1 VGVRGSVWRASLV
14 FRVLAAGFSVA
25 LIIRDDGAYRHPGAG
40 YAVAGAILA
49 WTAVIAIAVLAGWID
64 RPAFVIAD
72 VVVAAGLTLLSL
84 PIQTAAQAHG
94 GSATLTT
101 VWAAGSVLSAAIR
114 FGWPGGLIAAFVQAG
129 VSIAVRQG
137 VGANTLANAVL
148 LVLAGVSIGYVSALL
163 TRAER
168 ELATAAAIQATAA
181 ERDRLARRIHD
192 DVLQVLAFI
201 ARRGAELGPEA
212 AQLAALAG
220 EQEES
225 LRALITAAAREPVAG
240 SELADLG
247 AQLTALRS
255 SAVTVSA
262 PAQPVLMTA
271 ARAGELVA
279 LTRAALDNVARHAGE
294 SAHAWVLVEDGRDE
308 VTVSVRDDGCGIA
321 PGRLAEAAELG
332 RLGVRS
338 SIEGRAAAL
347 GGRAT
352 VVSSL
357 GAGTEI
363 EVSVPR

>member
-1 VGVRGSVWRASLV
+1 MWRASLV
-14 FRVLAAGFSVA
+14 FRVLAAGFSVV
-25 LIIRDDGAYRHPGAG
+25 LISRDDSAYRHPAAG
-40 YAVAGAILA
+40 LVVAGAIVG
-49 WTAVIAIAVLAGWID
+49 WTAVVAIAVLTGWID
-64 RPAFVIAD
+64 RPAFVVAD
-72 VVVAAGLTLLSL
+72 VAVAAGLTLLSL

-129 VSIAVRQG
+129 ASIVVRHG

-163 TRAER
+163 TRAEA
-168 ELATAAAIQATAA
+168 ELATAAAIRATIA

-220 EQEES
+220 AQEQS
-225 LRALITAAAREPVAG
+225 LRSLITASAREPVAG
-240 SELADLG
+240 SEVADLG
-247 AQLTALRS
+247 AQLAALRS
-255 SAVTVSA
+255 GAVTVSA
-262 PAQPVLMTA
+262 PAQPVLMSA

-321 PGRLAEAAELG
+321 PGRLAEAARLG

-352 VVSSL
+352 VVSSP